1 MNRTLDTNVVQT
13 LYIMLNRPNRVAAIE
28 KNKTTTEI
36 ICLRQTA
43 KKLMQGKKEFY
54 ITPQVMKEIEMTE
67 NKYPGIINFA
77 RNNFLMNITTSPQ
90 LIQTI
95 IDLEDEYLKE
105 DIYLN
110 DSTRAPQS
118 AIYLEE
124 DNKKD
129 GLPNR
134 ADAHIVAENNVING
148 YPLFSLNEKHLI
160 CMKNSQKPN
169 SPQRSAAILNKNK
182 GYLKSH
188 QVHKVAKKNLK
199 KLTSTTFKVKNINR
213 NKDDLINAFIQEL

>member
-13 LYIMLNRPNRVAAIE
+13 LYIMLNRPDRVAAIE

-67 NKYPGIINFA
+67 NKYPGITNFA

-118 AIYLEE
+118 AIYLE
-124 DNKKD
+124 DKKD

-134 ADAHIVAENNVING
+134 ADAHIVAENNVVNG
-148 YPLFSLNEKHLI
+148 YPLFTLNEKHLI
-160 CMKNSQKPN
+160 TIEYSDKPN
-169 SPQRSAAILNKNK
+169 KPQRSAAILNKNQ

-188 QVHKVAKKNLK
+188 QLHKVAKKNLK
-199 KLTSTTFKVKNINR
+199 KSTSTTFKVKNIDK
-213 NKDDLINAFIQEL
+213 NKDELLSSFIQEL